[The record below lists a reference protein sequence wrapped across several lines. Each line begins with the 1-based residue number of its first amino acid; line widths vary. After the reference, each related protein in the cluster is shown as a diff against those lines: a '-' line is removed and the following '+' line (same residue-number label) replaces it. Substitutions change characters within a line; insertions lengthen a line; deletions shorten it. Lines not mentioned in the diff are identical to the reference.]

1 MGDLGGRGGGIPIL
15 KCSWDW
21 ERLRSRREDECFFRT
36 DGVRVREVVCCSC
49 SKEAVTVSSS
59 CSGSESDEKSAKCRS
74 SGLAPLGPPCAAA

>member
-49 SKEAVTVSSS
+49 S
-59 CSGSESDEKSAKCRS
+59 
-74 SGLAPLGPPCAAA
+74 